1 MIDMKIIL
9 YLLAVA
15 VLIFIIRLGDLY
27 TQLAR
32 YQKFWDYQNGLPVAK
47 DDFVYVA
54 FGDSA
59 AQGVGASSPVRGY
72 VGLIARQIHEDT
84 GKNVKIINLS
94 KSGGKIRDVID
105 TQIPKYKE
113 IEKVDLVTIE
123 IGANDILTFDPDKFR
138 KDMSELMDLLPA
150 GTVISDIPSFKGSRL
165 SRQEP
170 KVLEANK
177 IIYEL
182 AQGRDLVLVP
192 LHEKVTKNNGL
203 RTFSADFF
211 HPSNHGY
218 KTNWADTF
226 LEKIKVE

>member
-1 MIDMKIIL
+1 MIDVKIIL
-9 YLLAVA
+9 YLFAV
-15 VLIFIIRLGDLY
+15 VLLVFLIRLGDLY
-27 TQLAR
+27 TQLSR
-32 YQKFWDYQNGLPVAK
+32 YQKFWDYQNGLPIAK

-72 VGLIARQIHEDT
+72 VGLIASQIHEDT
-84 GKNVKIINLS
+84 GKNVKIMNFS

-113 IEKVDLVTIE
+113 IKKVDLVTIE
-123 IGANDILTFDPDKFR
+123 IGANDILTFDPEKFR
-138 KDMSELMDLLPA
+138 KDMSELMGLLPA
-150 GTVISDIPSFKGSRL
+150 GTVMSDIPSFKGSRL
-165 SRQEP
+165 ARQEP

-182 AQGRDLVLVP
+182 AEGKDILLVP

-211 HPSNHGY
+211 HPSNYGY
-218 KTNWADTF
+218 KTNWADAF

>member
-1 MIDMKIIL
+1 MKILL

-27 TQLAR
+27 TQISR
-32 YQKFWDYQNGLPVAK
+32 YQKFWDYQNRLPIAQ

-59 AQGVGASSPVRGY
+59 AQGVGASTPVRGY
-72 VGLIARQIHEDT
+72 VGLIARRIHEDT
-84 GKNVKIINLS
+84 GKNVRIINLS

-113 IEKVDLVTIE
+113 IKKVDLVTIE
-123 IGANDILTFDPDKFR
+123 IGANDILTFEPGEFR
-138 KDMSELMDLLPA
+138 KDMNELMDLLPA

-165 SRQEP
+165 SKQEP

-177 IIYEL
+177 IIHEL
-182 AQGRDLVLVP
+182 AEGRDLALVK

-203 RTFSADFF
+203 RTFAADFF
-211 HPSNHGY
+211 HPSNYGY

>member
-1 MIDMKIIL
+1 MKIIL

-27 TQLAR
+27 TQLSR
-32 YQKFWDYQNGLPVAK
+32 YQKFWDYQNGLPIAK
-47 DDFVYVA
+47 DEFVYVA

-59 AQGVGASSPVRGY
+59 AQGVGASTPVRGY
-72 VGLIARQIHEDT
+72 VGLIASQIHEDT

-113 IEKVDLVTIE
+113 IKKVDLVTIE
-123 IGANDILTFDPDKFR
+123 IGANDIIEFDSDNFR
-138 KDMSELMDLLPA
+138 TNMAELMDLLPA

-165 SRQEP
+165 GRLEP

-182 AQGRDLVLVP
+182 AKGKDLTLIP

-203 RTFSADFF
+203 RTFAADFF
-211 HPSNHGY
+211 HPSNYGY
-218 KTNWADTF
+218 KTNWAEAF